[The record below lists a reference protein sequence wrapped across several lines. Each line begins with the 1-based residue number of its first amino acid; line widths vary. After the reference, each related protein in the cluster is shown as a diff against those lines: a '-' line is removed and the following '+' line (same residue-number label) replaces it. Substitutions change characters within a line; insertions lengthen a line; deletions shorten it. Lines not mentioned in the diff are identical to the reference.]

1 VKEVVGK
8 KKKKGGI
15 RTERE
20 RAMDSCL

>member
-1 VKEVVGK
+1 VKEVAG